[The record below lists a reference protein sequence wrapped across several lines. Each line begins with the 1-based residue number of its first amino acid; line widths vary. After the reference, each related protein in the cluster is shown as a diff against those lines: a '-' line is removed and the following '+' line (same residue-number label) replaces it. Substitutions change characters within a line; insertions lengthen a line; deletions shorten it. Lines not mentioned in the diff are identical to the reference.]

1 MANLDNCYKPEDRWR
16 AIVDYGSGTLIA
28 LAGPGT
34 GKTWSLRNRVR
45 ELALKRGID
54 PASIAYITFIREI
67 TKKFEDDLMEEFK
80 NKELMPNIR
89 ISTLHG
95 LALGLIRNM
104 GKMIGKL
111 GHQEPLTIDSREDL
125 LACKLQEDIRWLLG
139 KWDTEI
145 RVKDLCSDL
154 AEAKNQWQ
162 RGIREPELSKRGQ
175 IALPAFSRLA
185 HIYKVLDWDQTIIYA
200 NQICDKI
207 PKLPSWLGR
216 IKHFLID
223 EYQDFNLSEQEFLA
237 HIMTGAESIII
248 TGDDD
253 QSLYHGR
260 GASPE
265 GIVSLAADSAL
276 DHVNLVYSR
285 RCPRGIVEPANCFL
299 RWMRDDP
306 RELKTLTEGGEIATR
321 SFKSAK
327 AEAEYLTAYIE
338 KLLESMPENAR
349 REDGVACLF
358 STNRVLS
365 RYKVVLEEHGIRCKV
380 PKIVEVTAQQEW
392 ARILLRL
399 AYLCSQPLLERA
411 LLQMFPL
418 IEPRDH
424 GAVVEMLIEQEC
436 TVGKAVAE
444 CLKRGQWSEGAA
456 SAGASYQLFMQSL
469 TSGDPNEIS
478 RCMHRIPGGPVEC
491 SPVRIEQF
499 LEEAKA
505 NLEDAVNSLLQQVF
519 APDESTR
526 EPSVSKAVELYTMQG
541 AKGLTRRYVIL
552 PGCEELWLPRKA
564 GGIDPE
570 EEKRLFYVAITRA
583 KQTVLITHPWS
594 RVASGKNK
602 DPLCRGKWRD
612 REISPF
618 VKKLGVPIIR
628 VN

>member
-1 MANLDNCYKPEDRWR
+1 MANLDDCYKPEDRCR
-16 AIVDYGSGTLIA
+16 AIIDYGSGTLIA

-34 GKTWSLRNRVR
+34 GKTWSLRKRVR

-54 PASIAYITFIREI
+54 PASIAYITFIREL
-67 TKKFEDDLMEEFK
+67 TKKFRDDLMEEFK
-80 NKELMPNIR
+80 DEEFMPNIS

-111 GHQEPLTIDSREDL
+111 GHQEPLTIDSRQDL
-125 LACKLQEDIRWLLG
+125 LARKVQEDIGSLLD
-139 KWDTEI
+139 KWGVGI
-145 RVKDLCSDL
+145 GVKDLRSDL
-154 AEAKNQWQ
+154 AEAKEQWQ
-162 RGIREPELSKRGQ
+162 KGIREPELSKRAQ
-175 IALPAFSRLA
+175 VTLDAFSRLA
-185 HIYKVLDWDQTIIYA
+185 HIYKTLDWDQTIICA
-200 NQICDKI
+200 NEICDRI
-207 PKLPSWLGR
+207 PALPSWLGR

-223 EYQDFNLSEQEFLA
+223 EYQDFNLSEQDFLA
-237 HIMTGAESIII
+237 HIMTGAESITI

-265 GIVSLAADSAL
+265 GIVTLAEDRAL
-276 DHVNLVYSR
+276 DHVNLVYSW
-285 RCPRGIVEPANCFL
+285 RCPRGVVEPANWFL

-306 RELKTLTEGGEIATR
+306 RELKTLTEGGGVAIR

-338 KLLESMPENAR
+338 KLLESMPENAP

-358 STNRVLS
+358 STKKVLS
-365 RYKVVLEEHGIRCKV
+365 RYKVVLEQHGIRCKV

-418 IEPRDH
+418 IEPRHH
-424 GAVVEMLIEQEC
+424 GAVVEMLLEQEC
-436 TVGKAVAE
+436 SVGEAVAE
-444 CLKRGQWSEGAA
+444 CLQRWHWSKDAA
-456 SAGASYQLFMQSL
+456 SAGASYQLLIESL
-469 TSGDPNEIS
+469 TSGDPGEVS
-478 RCMHRIPGGPVEC
+478 KCMHRIPDCSVEC

-519 APDESTR
+519 APDESTL
-526 EPSVSKAVELYTMQG
+526 EPSASKAVELYTMQG

-552 PGCEELWLPRKA
+552 PGCEKLWLPRKA
-564 GGIDPE
+564 RGIDAE

-583 KQTVLITHPWS
+583 KETVLITHPWS
-594 RVASGKNK
+594 RVARGKNK
-602 DPLCRGKWRD
+602 DPLCRGKPIQRK
-612 REISPF
+612 ISPF
-618 VKKLGVPIIR
+618 VKKLGVPIMR
-628 VN
+628 AN